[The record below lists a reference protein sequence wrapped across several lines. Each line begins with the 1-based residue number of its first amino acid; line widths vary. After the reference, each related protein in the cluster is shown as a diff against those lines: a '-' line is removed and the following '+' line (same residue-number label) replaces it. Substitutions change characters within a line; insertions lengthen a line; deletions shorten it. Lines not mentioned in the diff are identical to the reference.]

1 MACCLIDVR
10 CLQDPLYAER
20 GVGRHAA
27 ALLRHARTML
37 PGTGLVGIMDP
48 AMPPLADPVR
58 ACLDEV
64 RITAYTGTL
73 TQPCCHVQLSPMTH
87 DPFFVA
93 RLLQHPSIP
102 AAAAVYDFIPLDEPG
117 RYLPSPEARLDY
129 DVSLHW
135 LARHQ
140 LFLPISESS
149 AARLHALLHP
159 DPARV
164 IVTGAP
170 LDPAFEVRAGGTRRH
185 VLVVGGGD
193 GRKNPECAVRAHA
206 ACPALQAARVPLIVT
221 GIYDD
226 AWLDGQR
233 TAATAL
239 GGAADLVQAPGH
251 VAAEAMYR
259 LYADAAC
266 VVVPSRAEGFS
277 LPVIEAMAAG
287 IPVLASDI
295 PAHRELMDARLFDP
309 NDDQTLTALLARV
322 MDATW
327 CAAAVARQDATW
339 PRFRAH
345 AVAERFWSAVRHL
358 VPGQAPAS
366 VRTRASV
373 ALLTPLP
380 PSRSGVADFSAAG
393 CAELGRRVDLHVFTP
408 TPDAVPPPGVLSVEP
423 LSALPLLSCRFD
435 RVVSVLGN
443 SKIHLGI
450 LDLLLRYG
458 GAAIQ
463 HDSRMVNLYA
473 TEMPRARREAVAAAE
488 LGRPLHPHEMD
499 EWLTSHSPPA
509 ALMLGE
515 IAAAA
520 EPLFVHSPATMAE
533 LLRRHG
539 TQAIHL
545 PFSLYRTMPDTDLD
559 PAARTRARD
568 RLGLAPHDVL
578 VATFGWLH
586 PTKAPFDSIW
596 ALEVLRSWGI
606 PARLRFVGAPA
617 MDMAPLHAL
626 ADELGVREWVH
637 MVEGHV
643 DEAAYRDALVAAD
656 LGLQLRTTGPGSLS
670 GGLADCIA
678 AGLPTVASAS
688 LVGSMDTPSYVL
700 AVPDARSP
708 MLIAEA
714 LANLMGGP
722 PTRDARRY
730 YAARHGFDTY
740 AAQLCAGL
748 GLPGSTA

>member
-1 MACCLIDVR
+1 
-10 CLQDPLYAER
+10 
-20 GVGRHAA
+20 
-27 ALLRHARTML
+27 
-37 PGTGLVGIMDP
+37 MDP
-48 AMPPLADPVR
+48 AMPPLAEAVR
-58 ACLDEV
+58 ACLDEL
-64 RITAYTGTL
+64 RTSAYTGALVQT
-73 TQPCCHVQLSPMTH
+73 CCHVQLSPMTH
-87 DPFFVA
+87 DPLFVA
-93 RLLQHPSIP
+93 RLLQHPAIP

-117 RYLPSPEARLDY
+117 RYLPSPEARLGY
-129 DVSLHW
+129 DVSLYW

-140 LFLPISESS
+140 LFLPISASS
-149 AARLHALLHP
+149 AARLHALIHV
-159 DPARV
+159 DPAR
-164 IVTGAP
+164 ITVTGAP
-170 LDPAFEVRAGGTRRH
+170 LDPAFEARRSGTRRH
-185 VLVVGGGD
+185 LLVVGGGD

-206 ACPALQAARVPLIVT
+206 ACPALQAARMPLVVT
-221 GIYDD
+221 GTYDP
-226 AWLDGQR
+226 AWLRRQR
-233 TAATAL
+233 AAAVAL
-239 GGAADLVQAPGH
+239 GGAAELVEAPGH
-251 VAAEAMYR
+251 VEAAVLHK

-295 PAHRELMDARLFDP
+295 PAHRELMDAGLFDP
-309 NDDQTLTALLARV
+309 EDHRALAALLARV
-322 MDATW
+322 TDAAW
-327 CAAAVARQDATW
+327 CAAVVSRQDTVW
-339 PRFRAH
+339 PRFRAQ
-345 AVAERFWSAVRHL
+345 AVAERFWSAVRRL

-408 TPDAVPPPGVLSVEP
+408 TPDAVQPPGAMSVAS

-435 RVVSVLGN
+435 RVVHVLGN

-450 LDLLLRYG
+450 LDLLLRFG

-463 HDSRMVNLYA
+463 HDSRMVDLYA
-473 TEMPRARREAVAAAE
+473 TEIPRARREALAAAE
-488 LGRPLHPHEMD
+488 LGRALRPHEMD
-499 EWLTSHSPPA
+499 DWLTSQSAPA
-509 ALMLGE
+509 ALMQGE

-520 EPLFVHSPATMAE
+520 EPLFVHSPATAAE

-539 TQAIHL
+539 TRAIHL
-545 PFSLYRTMPDTDLD
+545 PFSLYRSIPEAAFG

-568 RLGLAPHDVL
+568 RLGLKPDEIL
-578 VATFGWLH
+578 VATFGWVH

-626 ADELGVREWVH
+626 ADELGVRDYVD

-643 DEAAYRDALVAAD
+643 DESAYRDALVAAD
-656 LGLQLRTTGPGSLS
+656 LGLQLRTTGPGSVS

-688 LVGSMDTPSYVL
+688 LAGSMDVPPYVR

-714 LANLMGGP
+714 LADLVGGP
-722 PTRDARRY
+722 STRDARRD
-730 YAARHGFDTY
+730 YAACHGFDRY
-740 AAQLCAGL
+740 AAQMCAGL
-748 GLPGSTA
+748 GLGTGTA